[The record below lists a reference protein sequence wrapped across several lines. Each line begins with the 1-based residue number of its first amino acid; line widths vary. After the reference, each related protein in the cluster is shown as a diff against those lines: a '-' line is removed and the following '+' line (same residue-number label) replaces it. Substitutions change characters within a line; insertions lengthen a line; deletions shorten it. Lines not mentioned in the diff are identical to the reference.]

1 MDGESYYHVIHAFSF
16 HIFLF
21 LNVMSCL
28 PVGSGV
34 NKLRK
39 GLGSNLLFLSPT
51 VVSSS
56 LMVILSRFSLRVFHS
71 LLVLHSLIS
80 LRLRLRSFVSEWR
93 RHEGTTRQRRM
104 TWEMRRDNMNPRP
117 IPAVMWLLPEDS
129 PNQGSQGTCKT
140 LDFIDF
146 L

>member
-80 LRLRLRSFVSEWR
+80 LRLRLRSFVSE
-93 RHEGTTRQRRM
+93 
-104 TWEMRRDNMNPRP
+104 
-117 IPAVMWLLPEDS
+117 
-129 PNQGSQGTCKT
+129 
-140 LDFIDF
+140 
-146 L
+146 